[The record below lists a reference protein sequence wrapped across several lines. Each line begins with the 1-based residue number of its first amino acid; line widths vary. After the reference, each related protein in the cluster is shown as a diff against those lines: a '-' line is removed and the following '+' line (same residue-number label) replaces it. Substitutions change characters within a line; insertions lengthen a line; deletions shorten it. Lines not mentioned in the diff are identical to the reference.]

1 VRWAGHIAC
10 VVEMRNECNIL
21 VGKAEGKRSRGRPR
35 RRWEDNIT
43 MNDREIGWEVVT
55 WMHLS
60 QNRDQW

>member
-1 VRWAGHIAC
+1 
-10 VVEMRNECNIL
+10 MRNAYSIL
-21 VGKAEGKRSRGRPR
+21 VVKLEGKMLLG
-35 RRWEDNIT
+35 RWEDYIT